1 MLSPQRGTTHW
12 SGLAS
17 REPSYIPQCNFCYM
31 IGNPMFREF
40 VLPTLRRDVERL
52 AHSIYHLDG
61 VGELRHLDDVLAL
74 EALEAVQWVPGDG
87 QPGAGHW
94 IDVYRRIAAAGKGMW
109 IVGGPKDYLEAL
121 DALHGTPYFACSLPE
136 SERDFAQTILNAR

>member
-1 MLSPQRGTTHW
+1 MSSAWPTASTTW
-12 SGLAS
+12 TAS
-17 REPSYIPQCNFCYM
+17 ASCA
-31 IGNPMFREF
+31 
-40 VLPTLRRDVERL
+40 TWTTW
-52 AHSIYHLDG
+52 
-61 VGELRHLDDVLAL
+61 LAL